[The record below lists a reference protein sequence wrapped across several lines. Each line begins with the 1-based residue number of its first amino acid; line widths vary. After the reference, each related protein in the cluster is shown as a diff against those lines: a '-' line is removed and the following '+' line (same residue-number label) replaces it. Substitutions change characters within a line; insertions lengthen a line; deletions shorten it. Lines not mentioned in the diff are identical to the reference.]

1 MTNTKR
7 SQRKQKKKG
16 RENPDQKVCVFHIE
30 YIIVYRTYI
39 VFKFLQ
45 NYVFKKKKKKCTTA
59 AHLKSQSSFDLPLKC
74 SIICILKT
82 VFQK

>member
-30 YIIVYRTYI
+30 YIIIYRTYI

-45 NYVFKKKKKKCTTA
+45 NYVFKNKMYHSST
-59 AHLKSQSSFDLPLKC
+59 LK
-74 SIICILKT
+74 IT
-82 VFQK
+82 VFF